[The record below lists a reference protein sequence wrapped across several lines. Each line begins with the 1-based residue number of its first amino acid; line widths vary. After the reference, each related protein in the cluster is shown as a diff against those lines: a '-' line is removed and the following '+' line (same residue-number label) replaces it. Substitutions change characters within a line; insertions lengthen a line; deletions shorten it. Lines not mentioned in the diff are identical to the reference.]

1 MGWDFDEII
10 LGEPASAKNR
20 RQIVTHGGKPR
31 LIKSRK
37 ALEYTKTFN
46 QQCPALNPLLDGDVC
61 VRVDVWYASRR
72 PDLACMDII
81 MDLLQA
87 KVYAND
93 RQVKATMSL
102 WNLDRE
108 KPRVRIRVRSMDS
121 RSSTG
126 VSSFSASQIWGVET

>member
-1 MGWDFDEII
+1 MEWDFDEII

-31 LIKSRK
+31 LIKSKK
-37 ALEYTKTFN
+37 ALAYTKEFDR
-46 QQCPALNPLLDGDVC
+46 QCPVLDPPLEDDVC
-61 VRVDVWYASRR
+61 VLVDVWYASRR

-81 MDLLQA
+81 MDLLQS

-102 WNLDRE
+102 WNIDRVR
-108 KPRVRIRVRSMDS
+108 PRVRIRVRSMGSKD
-121 RSSTG
+121 STG
-126 VSSFSASQIWGVET
+126 VSSFTVSQIWGEET

>member
-46 QQCPALNPLLDGDVC
+46 QQCPALNPLLEGDVC
-61 VRVDVWYASRR
+61 VMVDVWYASRR

-121 RSSTG
+121 KNSTG
-126 VSSFSASQIWGVET
+126 VSSFSVSQIWGVET

>member
-10 LGEPASAKNR
+10 IGEPASAKNS
-20 RQIVTHGGKPR
+20 RQIVSHGGKPR

-37 ALEYTKTFN
+37 ALGYTKLFDS
-46 QQCPALNPLLDGDVC
+46 QCPVLDPLILDDVF
-61 VRVDVWYASRR
+61 VVVDVWYASRR

-81 MDLLQA
+81 MDLLQT
-87 KVYAND
+87 KVYKND

-108 KPRVRIRVRSMDS
+108 RPRVRVRVRRIESED
-121 RSSTG
+121 STG
-126 VSSFSASQIWGVET
+126 MSSFSLSEIWGEKM